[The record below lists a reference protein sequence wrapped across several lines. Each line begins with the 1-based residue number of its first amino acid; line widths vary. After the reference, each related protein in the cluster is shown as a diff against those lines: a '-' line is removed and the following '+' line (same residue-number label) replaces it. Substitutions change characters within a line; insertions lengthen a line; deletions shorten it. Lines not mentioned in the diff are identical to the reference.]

1 MLQGF
6 NLLDRRYEDTAY
18 SYTTRLRDPRTG
30 QLEERAVA
38 DEVTHPGQPRTLR
51 IGLRVGL

>member
-18 SYTTRLRDPRTG
+18 YYTTRLRGPRTG
-30 QLEERAVA
+30 QLEESAVA
-38 DEVTHPGQPRTLR
+38 DEVTHPG
-51 IGLRVGL
+51 